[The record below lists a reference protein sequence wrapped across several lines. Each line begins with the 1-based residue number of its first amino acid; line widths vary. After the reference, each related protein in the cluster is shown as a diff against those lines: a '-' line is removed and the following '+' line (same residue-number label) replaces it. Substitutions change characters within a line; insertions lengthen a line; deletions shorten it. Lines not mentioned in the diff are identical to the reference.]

1 MADTKSIA
9 LDLTLGIVFGDK
21 LVLEY
26 LKLFKIHVHIFEVP
40 KHSQYLRIIEE
51 ARQPDTHLKIGET
64 PFCLLGSD
72 SGVTVNSTVCRP
84 VTIPSPT

>member
-1 MADTKSIA
+1 MTDTKNIA

-40 KHSQYLRIIEE
+40 KHSQYLRIIE
-51 ARQPDTHLKIGET
+51 
-64 PFCLLGSD
+64 
-72 SGVTVNSTVCRP
+72 
-84 VTIPSPT
+84 